1 MANIDDWSTHN
12 TKYCYIGSFGLL
24 EKDADQ
30 KSNKLLD
37 IKPSDFDKL
46 RMQMRN
52 KWVKHHRKSVKNRNI
67 STFIE
72 INNQTKVYFIQQMK
86 KRNTERKR
94 QSAVKQFHVWFHRNP
109 GNETRDI
116 TEMQPGKLVNYLGS
130 FRFSIRKADGSDYE
144 LDTLTNYHGSI
155 DRFLRERKKCPY
167 SLITYRESSRSK
179 TVLTSKRKELKR
191 RVKRQFIKCS
201 RPS

>member
-1 MANIDDWSTHN
+1 MQIRKVTNCWISNHLILTNYVCRWGISEWNIIENRS
-12 TKYCYIGSFGLL
+12 KIGIFQPLL
-24 EKDADQ
+24 KLIIRQ
-30 KSNKLLD
+30 KFTLSNK
-37 IKPSDFDKL
+37 
-46 RMQMRN
+46 
-52 KWVKHHRKSVKNRNI
+52 W
-67 STFIE
+67 
-72 INNQTKVYFIQQMK
+72 K
-86 KRNTERKR
+86 KKNTERKR

-144 LDTLTNYHGSI
+144 PDTLTNYHGSI

-167 SLITYRESSRSK
+167 SLITYRESSTSK

-191 RVKRQFIKCS
+191 RIKRQFIKCS